1 MPRSVELAIKVIL
14 FTLIFR
20 FFTGVLGLAN
30 GSYTLG
36 SFVVTQVISLI
47 LCFIPYKLSKAS
59 NAARYMFLILSL
71 FTIIGVS
78 SALAYQLM
86 ISVADKLDFIITI
99 PLYIYSLYL
108 LFANKESKLWFKK
121 II

>member
-20 FFTGVLGLAN
+20 FFTGVLGLVN